1 MNTLTISLI
10 LFWSCI
16 LFIEGVYLYFE
27 IQSSKEYEKRFEKA
41 IKRIGIKNLE
51 VMGGKNE

>member
-27 IQSSKEYEKRFEKA
+27 IQASKECEKRFEKA
-41 IKRIGIKNLE
+41 IKRIGIKNPE
-51 VMGGKNE
+51 VMEGRR